1 MAGDSD
7 GPDGAGEDWNAVKDI
22 DAYRYVTE
30 KMTGLNQI
38 TRPDCEKAFEEN
50 GYPFRA
56 KYLDEYISSMEAINE
71 NVCCYDLQAV
81 ALQLK

>member
-1 MAGDSD
+1 MAGDAD

-22 DAYRYVTE
+22 DAYGYVTE
-30 KMTGLNQI
+30 KMTSLNQI